1 MPKTVISNIDKKQ
14 DDKNV
19 ANTTKTSVNK
29 TENVVKK
36 NMSEEVGNVTKNIK
50 NKVKAKP
57 KLDLHDEV
65 LVKNGYCGELNV
77 LLPKSK
83 YVITFSEFGDDDYI
97 ELAELKALRN
107 SKPIFFERNW
117 LIIEDDNVIDF
128 LNVGKYYADYL
139 TVEDID
145 ELFELSVDEMIAK
158 IQKLNQVTRDNIAR
172 RAVDMIKDGNID
184 SVKKIEALEEELGYN
199 LTE

>member
-19 ANTTKTSVNK
+19 ANATKTSVNK

-145 ELFELSVDEMIAK
+145 ELFELPVDEMIAK

-172 RAVDMIKDGNID
+172 RAVDMIKDDNID

>member
-14 DDKNV
+14 DDKNI
-19 ANTTKTSVNK
+19 ANATKTSVNK

-145 ELFELSVDEMIAK
+145 ELFELPVDEMIAK

>member
-145 ELFELSVDEMIAK
+145 ELFELPVDEMIAK

-184 SVKKIEALEEELGYN
+184 SVKKIEALEEELEYN

>member
-19 ANTTKTSVNK
+19 ANATKTSVNK

-57 KLDLHDEV
+57 KLNLHDEV

-145 ELFELSVDEMIAK
+145 ELFELPVDEMIAK

>member
-14 DDKNV
+14 DNKNV
-19 ANTTKTSVNK
+19 ANATKTSVNE

-145 ELFELSVDEMIAK
+145 ELFELPVDEMIAK

>member
-19 ANTTKTSVNK
+19 ANATKTSVNK

-128 LNVGKYYADYL
+128 LNIGKYYADYL

-145 ELFELSVDEMIAK
+145 ELFELPVDEMIAK

>member
-19 ANTTKTSVNK
+19 ANATKTSVNK

-145 ELFELSVDEMIAK
+145 ELFELPVDEMIAK

>member
-19 ANTTKTSVNK
+19 ANATKTSVNK